1 MIGFSFTVDVA
12 SFFAILFYCRI
23 EDLRTLADPIAQ
35 QGFVNGRRVGEL
47 TRAAAG
53 LPATNA
59 QFCRWQWPKPMQ
71 VVPHIVAE
79 PLQRLALPTSRLS
92 LADEGRHQFHVG
104 AHLCRLDFNEQ

>member
-35 QGFVNGRRVGEL
+35 QGFVNGRPVGEL

-71 VVPHIVAE
+71 VECKVQVSVLTID
-79 PLQRLALPTSRLS
+79 TNCFLS
-92 LADEGRHQFHVG
+92 FFTQQV
-104 AHLCRLDFNEQ
+104 